1 MVNPNERRKP
11 QSKLVGTWNLGLKW
25 YRKQFPFHVDI
36 KVVSC
41 HGCLLAKASCL
52 RRPIGFGKTREQRG
66 KPSYSSVYV
75 MTAAQLHWF
84 FKVSFSHMMKMV
96 RAWLVVM
103 LLLSFMKEGC
113 GSSLQGRWAKPKGDD
128 EKWEKLGSRPP
139 SCENRCGGCNPC
151 GAVQVPTTAGRGDRL
166 RAEYAN
172 YEPEGWKCKC
182 GALFFNP

>member
-66 KPSYSSVYV
+66 KPSYSSV
-75 MTAAQLHWF
+75 
-84 FKVSFSHMMKMV
+84 
-96 RAWLVVM
+96 
-103 LLLSFMKEGC
+103 FMKEGC